1 MAMREG
7 ENMAQ
12 DYKDWLEMAITNYD
26 VVSKNYNRKV
36 YEAVIQNRKTKDM
49 DLVQLTLR
57 DVLNKCEGTI
67 FETQIRRAVMK
78 CVYTDAKLEREIRP
92 VMDVYYRIA

>member
-12 DYKDWLEMAITNYD
+12 DYKEWLEMAITNYD

-36 YEAVIQNRKTKDM
+36 YEAVIEDRQTKKM

-57 DVLNKCEGTI
+57 DVLSKCEGTI
-67 FETQIRRAVMK
+67 FEAQIRRAVMK